1 MLFIY
6 TNSSKKIKTKIKLN
20 DKKLQLLVTEEE
32 TGKNITYDIGS
43 TDDEQIIEKL
53 TNRFGE
59 GIELEDNPSRQ
70 FVKLDDGFVGYTQND
85 NDEIVMVE
93 AHQLNHKPSS
103 EERAKIV
110 PRNIIV
116 VITDEDTTVWTHKN
130 NVHQNVKISKST
142 IGGLLFTK
150 VVPKWNNWKV
160 LKFPASILIE
170 NEAKDIKEKI
180 ILTFSVHT
188 RKDTSKYHMNNIKV
202 TEWGEKDK
210 IFKPRNKDGFYKDR
224 NTSRRQRPSRND
236 R

>member
-93 AHQLNHKPSS
+93 AHQLTHKPSS

-130 NVHQNVKISKST
+130 NVHQNVKISKSV

-188 RKDTSKYHMNNIKV
+188 RKDTSKYHMNNIKI
-202 TEWGEKDK
+202 TNWEEKDK